1 VVLRADAPVTE
12 PRLRE
17 CHGCGLV
24 QVIPALAAEAAAD
37 CQRCG
42 TVLRRTRAN
51 PMAHS
56 LALTCAALV
65 LFVILWTT
73 MLMRVSASGI
83 VHESDLL
90 AGPVEL
96 VRRGLWPVGLV
107 VGFTTAFA
115 PLSKFLA
122 MAYVLIGLRMDRPPP
137 FIRGAFLFA
146 RKMSIW
152 AMLDVMLLGVFVAY
166 TKLGDL
172 VHIEV
177 GPAVYALGLL
187 TIITL
192 WADTA
197 LDPDA
202 VWEEIERRGLT
213 HRPVPQP
220 QALISQQHR
229 AIGCEACGLAS
240 VPLASVPL
248 AAHGDDHADCPRCG
262 SALHRRKPAS
272 IARTWAFL
280 IAGAIFYIPA
290 NYFPVLTVVQ
300 LGAGEPSTILGGV
313 QELIAAQL
321 YPLAILVLA
330 ASVLVPVLKLAGL
343 VALLLAALAS
353 SPGRHQTAG
362 LRQRTAIYFIVAW
375 IGRWSMVDIFMESLL
390 GALVQFG
397 GLVTIDPGI
406 GALAFCA
413 VVILTMLS
421 AESFDPRLMW
431 DAAAQPRQAPSPARG
446 ADAGQPRP
454 ESA

>member
-1 VVLRADAPVTE
+1 MADQPALVSLPQ
-12 PRLRE
+12 LRE
-17 CHGCGLV
+17 CPGCGLFQTV
-24 QVIPALAAEAAAD
+24 PALAAEMHAE
-37 CQRCG
+37 CERCG
-42 TVLRRTRAN
+42 TVLRRTRRE
-51 PMAHS
+51 PTSHS
-56 LALTCAALV
+56 LALTLAALV

-73 MLMRVSASGI
+73 MLMKVSSSGI

-107 VGFTTAFA
+107 VAFTTALA

-122 MAYVLIGLRMDRPPP
+122 MAYVLLGLRMARPPP
-137 FIRGAFLFA
+137 NIRGAFLFA
-146 RKMSIW
+146 RKMSVW
-152 AMLDVMLLGVFVAY
+152 AMLDVLLLGVFVAY

-177 GPAVYALGLL
+177 GPAVYALALL
-187 TIITL
+187 SVITL

-202 VWEEIERRGLT
+202 VWEAIERRGLT
-213 HRPVPQP
+213 HRPTPDP
-220 QALISQQHR
+220 DLALELQHR
-229 AIGCEACGLAS
+229 AVGCEGCGLVS
-240 VPLASVPL
+240 VPDRHPGES
-248 AAHGDDHADCPRCG
+248 HSHCPRCG
-262 SALHRRKPAS
+262 SGLHARKPAS
-272 IARTWAFL
+272 ITRTWAFL

-290 NYFPVLTVVQ
+290 NYYPVLTVVQ
-300 LGAGEPSTILGGV
+300 LGAGEPSTIIGGV
-313 QELIAAQL
+313 EELIAAQM
-321 YPLAILVLA
+321 YPLAILVLT

-343 VALLLAALAS
+343 IMLLMAVLAS
-353 SPGRHQTAG
+353 SSGRHSTIG
-362 LRQRTAIYFIVAW
+362 LRQRTSIYFIVAW

-421 AESFDPRLMW
+421 AEAFDPRLMW
-431 DAAAQPRQAPSPARG
+431 DAAQIERQPDIPYGEPVRV
-446 ADAGQPRP
+446 
-454 ESA
+454 

>member
-1 VVLRADAPVTE
+1 MHA
-12 PRLRE
+12 
-17 CHGCGLV
+17 GCL
-24 QVIPALAAEAAAD
+24 
-37 CQRCG
+37 RCG
-42 TVLRRTRAN
+42 TVLRRTRRD
-51 PMAHS
+51 PMSHS
-56 LALTCAALV
+56 LALTCASLV
-65 LFVILWTT
+65 LFVVLWTA

-115 PLSKFLA
+115 PLCKYLA
-122 MAYVLIGLRMDRPPP
+122 MAYVLLGLRMPRPPP
-137 FIRGAFLFA
+137 NISGAFLFA

-152 AMLDVMLLGVFVAY
+152 AMLDVLLLGVFVAY

-177 GPAVYALGLL
+177 GPAVYALALL
-187 TIITL
+187 TVLTL

-202 VWEEIERRGLT
+202 VWEAVERRGLT
-213 HRPVPQP
+213 HRPMPAPDLAPVS
-220 QALISQQHR
+220 AEH
-229 AIGCEACGLAS
+229 AVGCEGCGLVS
-240 VPLASVPL
+240 VPKMLP
-248 AAHGDDHADCPRCG
+248 GEDHPHCPRCG
-262 SALHRRKPAS
+262 SALHPRKPDS
-272 IARTWAFL
+272 IRRTWAFL

-290 NYFPVLTVVQ
+290 NYYPVLTVVQ
-300 LGAGEPSTILGGV
+300 LGAGQPSTIIGGV
-313 QELIAAQL
+313 EELIAAQM
-321 YPLAILVLA
+321 YPLAILVLT

-343 VALLLAALAS
+343 VMLLMAALAS
-353 SPGRHQTAG
+353 SPARHGATG
-362 LRQRTAIYFIVAW
+362 LRQRTGIYFVVAW

-421 AESFDPRLMW
+421 AEAFDPRLMW
-431 DAAAQPRQAPSPARG
+431 DAAALPRATPTLVPMTGSPVPSSG
-446 ADAGQPRP
+446 LG
-454 ESA
+454 